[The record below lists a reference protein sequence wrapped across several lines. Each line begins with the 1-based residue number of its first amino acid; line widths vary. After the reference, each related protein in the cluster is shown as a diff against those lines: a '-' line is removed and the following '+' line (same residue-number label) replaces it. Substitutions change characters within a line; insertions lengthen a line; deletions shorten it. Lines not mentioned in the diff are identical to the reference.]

1 MNNLI
6 LGKTGAQGEGTKSED
21 VSFFDKKYIIFNFSL
36 FVEKKYGN
44 VRWNRAEHF
53 VYVAIGA
60 LGDELT
66 FKINVNNFI
75 ISIKIHN

>member
-21 VSFFDKKYIIFNFSL
+21 VSFFDRKYVIFNFSL

-53 VYVAIGA
+53 VYVSIGA
-60 LGDELT
+60 LSDENSLLR
-66 FKINVNNFI
+66 
-75 ISIKIHN
+75 